1 MTNIEKF
8 SAKELAL
15 AMFDCINNDNQKN
28 LVVFEDNES
37 YEKEFQGL
45 MQAHHEAPISG
56 VQAMDFAAGL
66 ITFNNNSELWFSV
79 SKSDDS
85 ETDID
90 EEEETTPE
98 SPPENLDEFLGEF
111 EVS

>member
-1 MTNIEKF
+1 VTNIEKF

-28 LVVFEDNES
+28 LVVFEDDEN

-79 SKSDDS
+79 SKKSLRFWPKKR
-85 ETDID
+85 TYLLLILQYYAKMRI
-90 EEEETTPE
+90 
-98 SPPENLDEFLGEF
+98 NQKVL
-111 EVS
+111 